1 MLTGIATTANF
12 WPKDFVK
19 LLATKFNL
27 YILDYRS
34 FNTKQDGSKLDY
46 SIKALANDTNSFIK
60 KLKLNNLYLLGWSMG
75 GAVALNTVFSRQE
88 SFKHLFL
95 ISPSLPAIDGDTL
108 LKKSIARPLKTT
120 DDVYNFV
127 FTNNL
132 YNYNPKNLNDE
143 TKRFI
148 SSDIKHLFPSSDIYA
163 KQKVA
168 LKTWSTS
175 KQIVHNFINIQTPT
189 TIFLA
194 DNDKILDHNEN
205 RKIIDNIK
213 NKSVASII
221 YFDKSDHAIEWVHPH
236 KLAMLINILAN
247 N

>member
-1 MLTGIATTANF
+1 MRKTFFFVIFFGLLITNSFSLNIESKEISINDNQTHYYRVGNDDSKPNLIMLTGIATTANF

-46 SIKALANDTNSFIK
+46 SIKALANDTNNFIT
-60 KLKLNNLYLLGWSMG
+60 KLRLDNLYLLGWSMG
-75 GAVALNTVFSRQE
+75 GAVALDTVFSKQE

-95 ISPSLPAIDGDTL
+95 ISPSLPAIDGNTL
-108 LKKSIARPLKTT
+108 LKKSVTQPLKTT

-132 YNYNPKNLNDE
+132 YNYNPKNLSDE

-148 SSDIKHLFPSSDIYA
+148 SSDIKHLFPSGDIYA
-163 KQKVA
+163 K
-168 LKTWSTS
+168 
-175 KQIVHNFINIQTPT
+175 
-189 TIFLA
+189 
-194 DNDKILDHNEN
+194 
-205 RKIIDNIK
+205 
-213 NKSVASII
+213 
-221 YFDKSDHAIEWVHPH
+221 
-236 KLAMLINILAN
+236 
-247 N
+247 